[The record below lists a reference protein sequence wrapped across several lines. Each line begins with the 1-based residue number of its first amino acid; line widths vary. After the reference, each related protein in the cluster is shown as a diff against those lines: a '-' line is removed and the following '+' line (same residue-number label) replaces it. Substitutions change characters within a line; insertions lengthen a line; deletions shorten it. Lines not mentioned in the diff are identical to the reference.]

1 MGNELRDLVKGYL
14 AQLELDLPDMSRI
27 QGKHSETSVDE
38 SDWLK
43 ALRWCPRE
51 LLDLVN
57 SKACRGKRV
66 EISIRLNTTLV
77 LVSVLIPRN

>member
-14 AQLELDLPDMSRI
+14 AQLSSELADIIRS
-27 QGKHSETSVDE
+27 QGNPSERRPIE
-38 SDWLK
+38 SDWLR

-57 SKACRGKRV
+57 SKACRGEWVK
-66 EISIRLNTTLV
+66 IQI
-77 LVSVLIPRN
+77 